1 MTVTAFLSQE
11 HRNEVAGLTLA
22 AIAALTKAA
31 AYLPANTHADTF
43 KDILGNAER
52 TELLDVAFRHLTA
65 HDQTLANALLEVAS
79 DQQLESTQRVTES
92 LDSDMAHSAIE
103 VDERAWRACMAEI
116 KAIITAPYNGGAGI
130 GYDPLGEISLAL
142 TKHLNVVP
150 GSGAECQSA
159 A

>member
-31 AYLPANTHADTF
+31 AYLPATTHADTF
-43 KDILGNAER
+43 KDILGNAQR

-65 HDQTLANALLEVAS
+65 HDQSLANALIEVAS
-79 DQQLESTQRVTES
+79 DQPLESTQRVTES
-92 LDSDMAHSAIE
+92 HESEMVQSAIE
-103 VDERAWRACMAEI
+103 VDESAWQACMAEI

-130 GYDPLGEISLAL
+130 GYDPMNEIGLAL
-142 TKHLNVVP
+142 VKHLNVIP
-150 GSGAECQSA
+150 GDEAERQSA